1 MRPGSGVQ
9 RTAGSEGAL
18 LSGLTSWQSSRE
30 LTSWTFWQD
39 KMEPARF
46 SITHTAERSMKKV
59 IWEER
64 EREEEG
70 RGEGEWKEGRG
81 DYDQHMPSTNTV
93 VNIL

>member
-30 LTSWTFWQD
+30 LTSWAFWQD

-70 RGEGEWKEGRG
+70 RGEGRENGRRVEVI
-81 DYDQHMPSTNTV
+81 ML
-93 VNIL
+93 NICHLTTK